1 MLDGTEERQ
10 VARNEHVVGQHGAEG
25 RRAAPSVLDWPAR
38 HSQGQQCDSEE
49 SADGGAETRP
59 RSPQEQVYYNSRGDD
74 ERHAGYEF
82 QRGRS
87 G

>member
-38 HSQGQQCDSEE
+38 DSQGQQCDSEE

-59 RSPQEQVYYNSRGDD
+59 RSPQEKFYDNSGRND
-74 ERHAGYEF
+74 EGQAG
-82 QRGRS
+82 
-87 G
+87 